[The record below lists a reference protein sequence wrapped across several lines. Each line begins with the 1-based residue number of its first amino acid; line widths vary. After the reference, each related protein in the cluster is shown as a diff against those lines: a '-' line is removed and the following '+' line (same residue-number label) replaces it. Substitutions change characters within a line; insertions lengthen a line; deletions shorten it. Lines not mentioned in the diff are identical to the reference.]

1 MRYPAKKS
9 KYHSKK
15 TACNFGHIH
24 DSKSEAFRCD
34 TLNMLQAVGKITD
47 LQTQVKFVLIPAQR
61 ERSTEFYK
69 RGEHKG
75 EAKPGRVIET
85 ECAYYADFVYK
96 RDGVQVVEDVKGMKN
111 GGAYELYK
119 IKRKLMLERYG
130 IRIVEV

>member
-61 ERSTEFYK
+61 ADSHEYYK

-96 RDGVQVVEDVKGMKN
+96 RNGVQIVEDVKGMRT
-111 GGAYELYK
+111 EVYK
-119 IKRKLMLERYG
+119 IKKKLMLERYG
-130 IRIVEV
+130 IRIEEV